1 MINHLR
7 KKLKMYKDF
16 TARIA
21 EDPEL
26 RKDIIETI
34 SSKSGGM

>member
-7 KKLKMYKDF
+7 ERLKMYKDF

-26 RKDIIETI
+26 KKDVVETI
-34 SSKSGGM
+34 ASKSGGM